1 MADIK
6 PNHTIYINNL
16 NEKTKKDEL
25 KKALYAI
32 FSQFGPI
39 LDIMCFTHVKMRGQ
53 AHVIFKDIGAATTAL
68 RSMQGFPFYDK
79 PMRIHFA
86 KEDSDLIAKAKG
98 TYVERQK
105 KQYSRPVEKKKKKPA
120 ASSAARKPASA
131 AGVMTEAPRTA
142 APPNKILFC
151 TNLPPE
157 TTEQMLQL
165 LFSQF
170 PGLKDIRLVPNRT
183 DIAFIEF
190 EDETT
195 ATTAKQSLHNFKITP
210 SQQMQV
216 EYANK

>member
-16 NEKTKKDEL
+16 NEKTKKEEL

-39 LDIMCFTHVKMRGQ
+39 IDIMCFTHVKMRGQ
-53 AHVIFKDIGAATTAL
+53 AHVIFKEIGAATTAL

-86 KEDSDLIAKAKG
+86 KSDSDVIAKAKG
-98 TYVERQK
+98 TYVERPTK
-105 KQYSRPVEKKKKKPA
+105 EIPRPIEKKKKKPA
-120 ASSAARKPASA
+120 ASAAARKPANA
-131 AGVMTEAPRTA
+131 PGTATEVPRST

-157 TTEQMLQL
+157 TTEQMLHL

-190 EDETT
+190 EDENSS
-195 ATTAKQSLHNFKITP
+195 TTAKQSLHNFKITP

-216 EYANK
+216 DYANK

>member
-1 MADIK
+1 MADTK

-16 NEKTKKDEL
+16 NEKTKKDDL

-32 FSQFGPI
+32 FSQFGAI
-39 LDIMCFTHVKMRGQ
+39 IDIMCFSHVKMRGQ
-53 AHVIFKDIGAATTAL
+53 AHVIFKEIGAATTAL

-86 KEDSDLIAKAKG
+86 KQDSDVIAKAKG
-98 TYVERQK
+98 TYVERPKRQIVR
-105 KQYSRPVEKKKKKPA
+105 SVDKKKKKGVAPTDA
-120 ASSAARKPASA
+120 KKPANA
-131 AGVMTEAPRTA
+131 PGPVGEAQRPT

-157 TTEQMLQL
+157 TTEQMLHL

-170 PGLKDIRLVPNRT
+170 PGLKDIRLIPNRT

-190 EDETT
+190 EDEKS
-195 ATTAKQSLHNFKITP
+195 ATMAKQSLHNFKITP